1 MPDVIYILIN
11 EAMPGFV
18 KVGRTATSVEQRM
31 KELDNTSMPLPFE
44 CFHAAEVPSGV
55 TVERLLHAA
64 FKDKRI
70 RKRREFFKID
80 PEQVRSALLLAQTK
94 DVTPRDDVFEEVE
107 DVEALNKARNRRG
120 GFSFED
126 VDIPIG
132 SKLTFSKDDNFICI
146 VRANNKVEFE
156 GDVSSLSKTAL
167 DVLHRLGYNWKA
179 VAGPDYWQFEDETL
193 TARRL
198 RFEDDARNDENL

>member
-1 MPDVIYILIN
+1 MSNSKPRPRPRRHDPQTPQAQSANRENKLMPDVIYILIN

-18 KVGRTATSVEQRM
+18 KVGRTSTSVEQRM

-55 TVERLLHAA
+55 TVERLLLAA

-80 PEQVRSALLLAQTK
+80 PEQVRSALLLAQTR

-126 VDIPIG
+126 V
-132 SKLTFSKDDNFICI
+132 TFQS
-146 VRANNKVEFE
+146 
-156 GDVSSLSKTAL
+156 
-167 DVLHRLGYNWKA
+167 
-179 VAGPDYWQFEDETL
+179 VAF
-193 TARRL
+193 
-198 RFEDDARNDENL
+198 